1 MSEKTYILKPSSEVY
16 YTKAAAYRAANSN
29 AIVNFSVNSSK
40 VIVTGRDAYATSS
53 NSIPSS
59 ASVIQVKLP
68 EYVLVSDIKKI
79 KISGYPKYEGNN
91 QVAMAWSENLYPV
104 NDVIPNNAGYR
115 GTLLVEGETAR
126 QVDIPV
132 VENEG
137 LFSFEADFASYSNGI
152 KLSDSSIY
160 FYFYVSQGIWNYTL
174 FQMYDPIIEIE
185 MSEPISQLKE
195 PSLLTE
201 SQIVKPNS
209 TVQITWEET
218 ANINSN
224 KLKNYRIYYKVG
236 GNPTITNNDGFIDTT
251 SPSYVFPLTK
261 YTRKEKIFIGVQAIS
276 QYENNEIEY
285 LQNSSSVLSEIIY
298 IQINSLPSTPVFT
311 SYEGKET
318 ISGNSEEHRLNF
330 SLESTDADNQH
341 LTYYYKYSN
350 NLLPL
355 SNINTTEE
363 GNSFYLTLDDIKKL
377 GIYST
382 GTYDL
387 IFFAYDGLEYSEGKN
402 QTLVVSFAPII
413 KNENYSLEEFFLEDG
428 NDEKTVLKYL
438 TISFVLEYDLISNL
452 YPIIRIEDTI
462 ISEKAI
468 VNFQTNNLTKIL
480 QIDTT
485 LLEEV
490 EPGAEIGDLKLSL
503 KNGDSPESNVISF
516 TRKENWIRPFKP
528 DQLKNIVII
537 NDELEEDEDKKKF
550 PTSFNNFL
558 YVRYD
563 EPEIK
568 TAQPKIKQISLYFK
582 KANFEQ
588 TVYQINKGRTVFKTY
603 DFTGV
608 NRKETIQLYFETVDI
623 AGQISITEIED
634 NFTRIAVPIFPD
646 GEYEINPEI
655 FNPNK
660 ENSFQI
666 VFPAVSNS
674 ILTSGYNCN
683 YSYSCKIE
691 ESIEELTGT
700 QYESGEQ
707 IVFIADNNYNEK
719 MKENFNLKNYKGNA
733 LFIITAL
740 DPFGQKISK
749 EIQFVL
755 NCQTEPFFPKK
766 DFAIL
771 HGYDTSL
778 SSNIENGY
786 EVLEQNLATQLF
798 NAEENIIFKI
808 PIPEDVNEN
817 LDRIEIFISRNDDV
831 VENSESII
839 YESIPWKTMLIKD
852 IEIRDGYYYIYHKL
866 SNHFQN
872 KFYYFKIRALDS
884 TSLASEF
891 EFFPNYIIGA
901 RVTTPI
907 VKISNLIADIKNQEL
922 NINFTYSIEDLGG
935 SADSSGWNESYY
947 NTYPNLDRALPAPQ
961 FSKKMIIEVGET
973 PESYSSYQEIVLQ
986 PNNFNLSCSF
996 RNYIATKAYIKIYLQ
1011 VPYAQSGDQAL
1022 YSNSLSFNHLYF
1034 DVIPTVAYRANQ
1046 IGINSKINE
1055 ENQKEAVLV
1064 IESYDKY
1071 NKIILKGQTE
1081 ENQNEIIIDLIYGT
1095 ISGLAIN
1102 GGSWD

>member
-1 MSEKTYILKPSSEVY
+1 
-16 YTKAAAYRAANSN
+16 
-29 AIVNFSVNSSK
+29 
-40 VIVTGRDAYATSS
+40 
-53 NSIPSS
+53 
-59 ASVIQVKLP
+59 
-68 EYVLVSDIKKI
+68 
-79 KISGYPKYEGNN
+79 
-91 QVAMAWSENLYPV
+91 
-104 NDVIPNNAGYR
+104 
-115 GTLLVEGETAR
+115 
-126 QVDIPV
+126 
-132 VENEG
+132 
-137 LFSFEADFASYSNGI
+137 
-152 KLSDSSIY
+152 
-160 FYFYVSQGIWNYTL
+160 
-174 FQMYDPIIEIE
+174 
-185 MSEPISQLKE
+185 
-195 PSLLTE
+195 
-201 SQIVKPNS
+201 
-209 TVQITWEET
+209 
-218 ANINSN
+218 
-224 KLKNYRIYYKVG
+224 
-236 GNPTITNNDGFIDTT
+236 
-251 SPSYVFPLTK
+251 
-261 YTRKEKIFIGVQAIS
+261 
-276 QYENNEIEY
+276 
-285 LQNSSSVLSEIIY
+285 
-298 IQINSLPSTPVFT
+298 
-311 SYEGKET
+311 
-318 ISGNSEEHRLNF
+318 
-330 SLESTDADNQH
+330 
-341 LTYYYKYSN
+341 
-350 NLLPL
+350 
-355 SNINTTEE
+355 
-363 GNSFYLTLDDIKKL
+363 
-377 GIYST
+377 
-382 GTYDL
+382 
-387 IFFAYDGLEYSEGKN
+387 
-402 QTLVVSFAPII
+402 
-413 KNENYSLEEFFLEDG
+413 
-428 NDEKTVLKYL
+428 
-438 TISFVLEYDLISNL
+438 
-452 YPIIRIEDTI
+452 
-462 ISEKAI
+462 
-468 VNFQTNNLTKIL
+468 
-480 QIDTT
+480 
-485 LLEEV
+485 
-490 EPGAEIGDLKLSL
+490 
-503 KNGDSPESNVISF
+503 
-516 TRKENWIRPFKP
+516 
-528 DQLKNIVII
+528 
-537 NDELEEDEDKKKF
+537 
-550 PTSFNNFL
+550 
-558 YVRYD
+558 
-563 EPEIK
+563 
-568 TAQPKIKQISLYFK
+568 
-582 KANFEQ
+582 
-588 TVYQINKGRTVFKTY
+588 
-603 DFTGV
+603 
-608 NRKETIQLYFETVDI
+608 
-623 AGQISITEIED
+623 
-634 NFTRIAVPIFPD
+634 
-646 GEYEINPEI
+646 
-655 FNPNK
+655 
-660 ENSFQI
+660 
-666 VFPAVSNS
+666 
-674 ILTSGYNCN
+674 
-683 YSYSCKIE
+683 
-691 ESIEELTGT
+691 
-700 QYESGEQ
+700 
-707 IVFIADNNYNEK
+707 